1 MTQSDTAQSDTA
13 RTDSIKTLAA
23 MIKEVHF
30 AMLTVQTADGHLHA
44 HPMTTQQVEFD
55 GDIWFIGGKDTE
67 QVRDMAARPQVNVSY
82 SNPDKGVYVSV
93 NGTAQLVE
101 NRAKLDELWSDF
113 YQTYFP
119 QGKEDPNIQLIQI
132 HANGAEYWEGNG
144 KIRSLLA
151 FAKGLVGGK
160 PDMGENETVRL

>member
-1 MTQSDTAQSDTA
+1 MTQSDTA

-67 QVRDMAARPQVNVSY
+67 QVQNMAARPQVNVSY
-82 SNPDKGVYVSV
+82 SSPDKGVYVSV

-119 QGKEDPNIQLIQI
+119 QGKEDPNIQLIHI
-132 HANGAEYWEGNG
+132 AANGAEYWESDG
-144 KIRSLLA
+144 KVRSLIQIA
-151 FAKGLVGGK
+151 RGLVTGEHAHQ
-160 PDMGENETVRL
+160 GENETIKL